1 MDPLTSPEPATPP
14 QDRTAKPPQ
23 TFTSGVLYGAS
34 LPERLVRGMIG
45 AASGI
50 LKESAEAVVPDAMKG
65 SKLYELAVRKML
77 RRLVEDVG
85 GLKAIGP
92 ATEESPAAGTG
103 TTDRGTAAPGTDTAA
118 PGTDTAAPGTG
129 AGTADTSAAHLAVS
143 SAVDIAGMTA
153 LHLSPLWVLAVV
165 SDVALGARTYLQALV
180 KELKTQGVIEGSAAV
195 ESVDDLLAT
204 LQQVSGTAAD
214 KLDTPPL
221 TLKELRRSVDQL
233 RSESKKVD
241 LAKMLPTEEMDRLW
255 REIQATATREGCSV
269 FEVSSAMAMMALGRV
284 AQAGKGAYGSVK
296 VGFDLLNDNV
306 LQYYADSL
314 ARIHEKGLYQTLAE
328 TYEPYL
334 RCLRHLFEP
343 STSTYTEEML
353 TGRLFTRLWRW
364 MRTWFQSRLRKR
376 RQKASRQGRG
386 K

>member
-1 MDPLTSPEPATPP
+1 MDPLTSPEPAAAEE
-14 QDRTAKPPQ
+14 DRIAKPPQ

-45 AASGI
+45 AASGV

-85 GLKAIGP
+85 GLKASEPVAQEAP
-92 ATEESPAAGTG
+92 AVAPGAGTSDAGTG
-103 TTDRGTAAPGTDTAA
+103 TT
-118 PGTDTAAPGTG
+118 
-129 AGTADTSAAHLAVS
+129 DTSAAHLAVS

-165 SDVALGARTYLQALV
+165 SDVAMGARTYLQALV
-180 KELKTQGVIEGSAAV
+180 KELKAQGVIEGSAAV

-221 TLKELRRSVDQL
+221 TLKELKRSVDQL
-233 RSESKKVD
+233 RAESGKVD
-241 LAKMLPTEEMDRLW
+241 LAKMLPREEMDRLW
-255 REIQATATREGCSV
+255 HEIQATATREGCSA

-296 VGFDLLNDNV
+296 VGFDLLHDNV
-306 LQYYADSL
+306 LLYYADSL

-334 RCLRHLFEP
+334 RSLRHLFEP

-364 MRTWFQSRLRKR
+364 MRTWFQARLRKR
-376 RQKASRQGRG
+376 GQKASRQGSG